1 MDVKHMKEDMR
12 KSSLIMELTKHLL
25 DTKFR
30 EEGQRGDYYMFNQFK
45 GTVREWIDTCLV
57 CTGGTNFAQLQYLQL
72 ADMACERIAAAI
84 VRTYIDAHPVNAI
97 LDPYNPVGS
106 TMHVRF
112 NTSKTERWQ
121 TDSRKCHINWVILDS
136 DWEGELCRVV
146 ESHPRVFAYVKNH
159 SLGFEVPYQFGG
171 ASKKYRPDFI
181 ILIDDGHGQDDL
193 LRLVIEIKGYRGE
206 DAKSKKD
213 TMDTYW
219 IPGVNA
225 HSTFGRWAF
234 AEFADVFEIEKE
246 FDMLIKSLIACEVP
260 VTPVSNH
267 FPDAGKMVAV
277 EG

>member
-57 CTGGTNFAQLQYLQL
+57 CTGGTNSAQLQYLQL

-84 VRTYIDAHPVNAI
+84 VRTYIDTQPVNAI
-97 LDPYNPVGS
+97 LDPYNPAGS

-112 NTSKTERWQ
+112 NTSKTDRWQ
-121 TDSRKCHINWVILDS
+121 TDSRKCHINWVILDG
-136 DWEGELCRVV
+136 DWEGEFCRVV

-171 ASKKYRPDFI
+171 VSKKYRPDFI

-225 HSTFGRWAF
+225 HSTFGRWDA
-234 AEFADVFEIEKE
+234 AEFTDVFEIGKE
-246 FDMLIKSLIACEVP
+246 FDMLIKSL
-260 VTPVSNH
+260 SK
-267 FPDAGKMVAV
+267 AG
-277 EG
+277 E